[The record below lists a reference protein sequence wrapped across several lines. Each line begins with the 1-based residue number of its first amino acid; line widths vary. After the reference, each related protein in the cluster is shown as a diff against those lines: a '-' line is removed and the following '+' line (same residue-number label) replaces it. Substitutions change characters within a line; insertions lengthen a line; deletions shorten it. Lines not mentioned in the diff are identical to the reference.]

1 MPHDTMT
8 ATSSSVFDSPD
19 WPKSKS
25 LSSLAINGIINDE
38 DIFHSNKDKYPWL
51 ALDLGV
57 GFLYKV
63 PIC

>member
-8 ATSSSVFDSPD
+8 ATSSSLELVYQPNDV
-19 WPKSKS
+19 
-25 LSSLAINGIINDE
+25 SSNAINGIINAE
-38 DIFHSNKDKYPWL
+38 DLFHSDKEYYPWL

-63 PIC
+63 CIM